1 MFDHQTLSMPDE
13 FMSPIFTHDNDAFN
27 HGHHESSDRQ
37 YNPANDHGTQ
47 YATTVVQNM
56 FSDTDKIELPASVM
70 NFLDDFQNLPTPQSF
85 SNLFEDALPS
95 SNSEDMTTDTT
106 MAADVMTVDNTSY
119 TIDTPYG
126 TQLTLVMLP
135 FHVSTLIN
143 THPYPPTN
151 MVGSITEHDRPY
163 SKYGHLDQNTLRRK
177 FRFDVSAAQTLRKR
191 RAKKCRLARKMYA
204 VICHSNISNGDFIEI
219 GDFKSHTSTTTDNDA
234 IETMEII
241 DLCTPTAVTNDITT
255 SVEMKQRFLN
265 LDRRLCI
272 LPCYPT
278 YNAKRDTGQPLL
290 ANIPYHQLTST
301 ELSYRRSGAFKPACT
316 IANSLS
322 NMPSFLREKY
332 NMYFGDLLE
341 RLKVDLSIL
350 DYNYT
355 RLNKFIRMLAYEQIR
370 AFNLQPNA
378 IPQLEEKEYPTA
390 LEFFLQF
397 DVNLFYMK
405 TCSFRHARPRT
416 FNEGLFCLQYS
427 PNAPIHLGMSHT
439 EEHELLLYNTLRF
452 ELEERIR
459 AYHQRTQRLYPINL
473 VFDLFHMDQR
483 R

>member
-1 MFDHQTLSMPDE
+1 
-13 FMSPIFTHDNDAFN
+13 
-27 HGHHESSDRQ
+27 
-37 YNPANDHGTQ
+37 
-47 YATTVVQNM
+47 
-56 FSDTDKIELPASVM
+56 
-70 NFLDDFQNLPTPQSF
+70 
-85 SNLFEDALPS
+85 
-95 SNSEDMTTDTT
+95 
-106 MAADVMTVDNTSY
+106 
-119 TIDTPYG
+119 
-126 TQLTLVMLP
+126 
-135 FHVSTLIN
+135 
-143 THPYPPTN
+143 
-151 MVGSITEHDRPY
+151 
-163 SKYGHLDQNTLRRK
+163 
-177 FRFDVSAAQTLRKR
+177 
-191 RAKKCRLARKMYA
+191 
-204 VICHSNISNGDFIEI
+204 
-219 GDFKSHTSTTTDNDA
+219 
-234 IETMEII
+234 
-241 DLCTPTAVTNDITT
+241 
-255 SVEMKQRFLN
+255 
-265 LDRRLCI
+265 
-272 LPCYPT
+272 
-278 YNAKRDTGQPLL
+278 
-290 ANIPYHQLTST
+290 
-301 ELSYRRSGAFKPACT
+301 
-316 IANSLS
+316 
-322 NMPSFLREKY
+322 MPSFLREKY